1 MTAIETRPAV
11 VPTFEQ
17 IMALEARIKEYP
29 QHEFQTRHYFADGI
43 YVREI
48 LIPAGVM
55 LTGKIHKTAHVNIV
69 SQGELLVW
77 TEQGMKRIRAPYTF
91 VSQPGTKRVGW
102 AVSDTIWS
110 TIHPNLDSTQDL
122 AELERQL
129 IWTPEEYLLER
140 EKILALSTTN
150 QGST

>member
-1 MTAIETRPAV
+1 MTDIQTV
-11 VPTFEQ
+11 QHVPTFEE
-17 IMALEARIKEYP
+17 IMSVERELAKLP
-29 QHEFQTRHYFADGI
+29 QHDFVTRHYFADGI

-48 LIPAGVM
+48 VIPAGAM

-77 TEQGMKRIRAPYTF
+77 TEQGMKRIRAPFTF

-102 AVSDTIWS
+102 AIEETVWS

-129 IWTPEEYLLER
+129 IWTEEEYLLER
-140 EKILALSTTN
+140 EKSLALSTTN
-150 QGST
+150 KGIT